1 MSEDKSKL
9 TAADR
14 KKAEEMRKQAELE
27 SGKPTEFAS
36 PGGVGSPSTGRK
48 SIKKKWDNK
57 GGDDTAYRCDE
68 WLSPPSDALK
78 MVSPGSQKRRSYTI
92 KKEIAAPDL
101 DD

>member
-1 MSEDKSKL
+1 MSESKAEAL
-9 TAADR
+9 
-14 KKAEEMRKQAELE
+14 KKAEEARKQYELE
-27 SGKPTEFAS
+27 SGKPVDFAN
-36 PGGVGSPSTGRK
+36 PDGVGSPSTGRK

-78 MVSPGSQKRRSYTI
+78 LVSPGTQKRRSYTI
-92 KKEIAAPDL
+92 KKEIPAPDL